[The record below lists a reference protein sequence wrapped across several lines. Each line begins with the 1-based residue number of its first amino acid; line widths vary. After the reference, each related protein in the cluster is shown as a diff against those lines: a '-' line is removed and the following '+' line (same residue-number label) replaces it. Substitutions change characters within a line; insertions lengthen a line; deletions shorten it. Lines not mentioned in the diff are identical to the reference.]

1 MFVGFIFQYSS
12 TASEQVLLMG
22 SKTWTFL
29 GKPTI
34 PKATVKCT
42 VEQQTL
48 TRETLV
54 YKSARDPQRL
64 LSALGPTQSGV
75 PHGESSR
82 AGGEDRTEM
91 NQPYSVITE

>member
-1 MFVGFIFQYSS
+1 MSS
-12 TASEQVLLMG
+12 LPTSSSQVLLMG

-54 YKSARDPQRL
+54 YKSATPPSVCT
-64 LSALGPTQSGV
+64 SAC
-75 PHGESSR
+75 
-82 AGGEDRTEM
+82 
-91 NQPYSVITE
+91 